1 MAGALRLVSHV
12 IRPALTTAVVVVST
26 AHAAA
31 PTVVPLECGIT
42 WTMVGKTIIVVPDC
56 AHRCRRAAALSR
68 TATRPRRAATA
79 VSAGQ
84 SAVRQR
90 WLATKVAA

>member
-56 AHRCRRAAALSR
+56 AHPVPGGPPPYPEPPPDPAA
-68 TATRPRRAATA
+68 PPPP
-79 VSAGQ
+79 
-84 SAVRQR
+84 
-90 WLATKVAA
+90 